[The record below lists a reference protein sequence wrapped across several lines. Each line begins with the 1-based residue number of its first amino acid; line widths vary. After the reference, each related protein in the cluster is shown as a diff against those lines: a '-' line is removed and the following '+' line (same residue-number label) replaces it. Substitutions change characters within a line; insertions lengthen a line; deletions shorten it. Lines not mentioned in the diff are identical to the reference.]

1 MANLTRDQRI
11 IKENPG
17 LTAYELLEKG
27 LSQAGYEKLVSEN
40 YTVQQTPDMAQ
51 SSDLPKTEKPEPI
64 RPTVQPTIR
73 KAEPKLSSAP
83 RQQADK
89 HMGYLINKKT
99 GKRTRMTMAS
109 IQFMMKLDKNSY
121 NVG

>member
-27 LSQAGYEKLVSEN
+27 LSQAGYEAML
-40 YTVQQTPDMAQ
+40 Q
-51 SSDLPKTEKPEPI
+51 SAPEPAKPEPI
-64 RPTVQPTIR
+64 RPPIQPTVR

-83 RQQADK
+83 RQQGDK
-89 HMGYLINKKT
+89 HMAYLVNKKT
-99 GKRTRMTMAS
+99 GKRTRMTRAS
-109 IQFMMKLDKNSY
+109 AEFMMKLDKNSY
-121 NVG
+121 DVR